1 MQLSKFK
8 SGNLKKY
15 NSSWV
20 RTEAIRYEPQ
30 RSDFHRIKQPWIK
43 LCVSQ
48 PGTWVTVHDFTL
60 HYHGS
65 QRMAVIGSEK
75 GVMGHW
81 GHTELGLDTCEG
93 SIAGLDGQRDIW
105 RSTEWKLEREKEDEK
120 YSNIEKKWTGSL
132 AAFREVSFMEQ
143 SDRQRWGMRP
153 DMASEALWELTAERM
168 DLIRWEH
175 CGLERRCQKRGK
187 QFDELIDEMG
197 ERFGSKTGGKRY
209 LAKWACQRNMIQLV
223 TNWWPINNM
232 LSTSYIHNKHPVMS
246 TVYLSACLSLSL
258 SVIFCLSVSP

>member
-143 SDRQRWGMRP
+143 SDRQRWGVRP
-153 DMASEALWELTAERM
+153 DMANGPVRLCESWLLKEWIWSGVNIVVWRGDVRRGGNSLMSWLMRWGRDLAARQAERGT
-168 DLIRWEH
+168 WQS
-175 CGLERRCQKRGK
+175 GPVKG
-187 QFDELIDEMG
+187 
-197 ERFGSKTGGKRY
+197 TRY
-209 LAKWACQRNMIQLV
+209 
-223 TNWWPINNM
+223 
-232 LSTSYIHNKHPVMS
+232 
-246 TVYLSACLSLSL
+246 SL
-258 SVIFCLSVSP
+258 

>member
-1 MQLSKFK
+1 MQLSKCK
-8 SGNLKKY
+8 SDNLKKY

-105 RSTEWKLEREKEDEK
+105 RSTEWKLEREKEDGK
-120 YSNIEKKWTGSL
+120 YSNIEKKWMGSL
-132 AAFREVSFMEQ
+132 AAFRELVSW
-143 SDRQRWGMRP
+143 SKVTDRDEVWDLTWPVRLCESWLLKEWIWSGGNIVVWRGDVRRGGNSLMSWLMRWGR
-153 DMASEALWELTAERM
+153 DLAARQAERGT
-168 DLIRWEH
+168 WQS
-175 CGLERRCQKRGK
+175 GPVKG
-187 QFDELIDEMG
+187 
-197 ERFGSKTGGKRY
+197 TRY
-209 LAKWACQRNMIQLV
+209 
-223 TNWWPINNM
+223 
-232 LSTSYIHNKHPVMS
+232 
-246 TVYLSACLSLSL
+246 SL
-258 SVIFCLSVSP
+258 

>member
-1 MQLSKFK
+1 MQLSKCK
-8 SGNLKKY
+8 SDNLKKY

-105 RSTEWKLEREKEDEK
+105 RSTEWKLEREKEDGK
-120 YSNIEKKWTGSL
+120 YSNIEKKWMGSL
-132 AAFREVSFMEQ
+132 AAFRELVSW
-143 SDRQRWGMRP
+143 SKVTDRDEVWDLTWPTGQWGCVKADCWKNGFDPVGTLWSGEAM
-153 DMASEALWELTAERM
+153 SEEGETVWWADWWDGGEIWQQDRRKEVLGKVGLSKEHDTA
-168 DLIRWEH
+168 
-175 CGLERRCQKRGK
+175 C
-187 QFDELIDEMG
+187 
-197 ERFGSKTGGKRY
+197 
-209 LAKWACQRNMIQLV
+209 N
-223 TNWWPINNM
+223 
-232 LSTSYIHNKHPVMS
+232 
-246 TVYLSACLSLSL
+246 
-258 SVIFCLSVSP
+258 